1 MVLINWLFQPNMT
14 GTRHIFWS
22 FYKNNYEI
30 KLINRNLYA
39 SAELLSDLKI
49 RIIHVTFKTLSVLFP
64 RNTTENPFCP
74 KATTDMS
81 IQSCTQQ
88 VVGWHSTRRPS
99 GKLNTGFRSCRPR
112 ARLGVLFA
120 EENPVNPSIAQR
132 PMIYYAESEIC
143 ELFRSGSGFC
153 SDAVS
158 RSLATWKM
166 ARRRSDSPKRGF
178 SRNRSPQQCCSWK
191 GISCTQKST
200 ENSRVRRSGKI
211 PARGSKCKQTF
222 ATFPEFAFGGCTE
235 IDWLAWL
242 HFCGC
247 GLCRMDTRLVWC
259 KLNSGNQRYKA
270 ANWFWDAGLRRL
282 HRRNLLWLTWF
293 RIQCVNE
300 NLHCERFSQFF
311 NILKRIY

>member
-120 EENPVNPSIAQR
+120 EEKSVNPSIAMPNDLLCGEWDLRAFSQWQWVLLR
-132 PMIYYAESEIC
+132 CGLE
-143 ELFRSGSGFC
+143 
-153 SDAVS
+153 VS
-158 RSLATWKM
+158 RHLENGATAEWLAQKGFFPEPI
-166 ARRRSDSPKRGF
+166 APAVLFVEGNFAHAKINRKF
-178 SRNRSPQQCCSWK
+178 SRLAEWK
-191 GISCTQKST
+191 
-200 ENSRVRRSGKI
+200 NS
-211 PARGSKCKQTF
+211 
-222 ATFPEFAFGGCTE
+222 
-235 IDWLAWL
+235 
-242 HFCGC
+242 
-247 GLCRMDTRLVWC
+247 
-259 KLNSGNQRYKA
+259 
-270 ANWFWDAGLRRL
+270 
-282 HRRNLLWLTWF
+282 
-293 RIQCVNE
+293 
-300 NLHCERFSQFF
+300 CER
-311 NILKRIY
+311 IKM